1 MESFERKTVYISES
15 FVSKPTK
22 IETTQILKDLGVLLK
37 QIQFLAA
44 ISNDFPLLP
53 AHCEKSGCP
62 SKEYYKTL
70 FKGLDTNEVVLVDI
84 TAEYSDFAKGV
95 VFSEPKN
102 TLYLPVNKK
111 CSYKTLSLGSSG
123 NGFMM
128 RTFSEDTFKPKLIPP
143 YVKNISVRY
152 DSKKRKKYFTY
163 VDDYGKSQ

>member
-1 MESFERKTVYISES
+1 MIIK
-15 FVSKPTK
+15 
-22 IETTQILKDLGVLLK
+22 
-37 QIQFLAA
+37 
-44 ISNDFPLLP
+44 NDNGYGS
-53 AHCEKSGCP
+53 A
-62 SKEYYKTL
+62 
-70 FKGLDTNEVVLVDI
+70 DEVILVDI

-95 VFSEPKN
+95 VFSEPKD